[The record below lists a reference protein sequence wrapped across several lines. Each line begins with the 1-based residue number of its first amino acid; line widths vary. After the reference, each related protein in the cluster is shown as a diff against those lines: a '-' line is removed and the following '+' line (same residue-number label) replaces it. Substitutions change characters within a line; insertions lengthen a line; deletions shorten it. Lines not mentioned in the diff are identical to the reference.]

1 PHYTPPPRP
10 AFLLSPTP
18 TTWTCTL
25 SLHDALPIC
34 ERLARGIFPR
44 FGKFECR
51 HEIIQQTAQPLV
63 LNDDFPP
70 IRAERG
76 TADIQSSQDEVFN
89 RVMAGAREGDEVVDN
104 CLDQKL
110 IEAVTGEI
118 IVHFPLQHVEEHG
131 HSPVVLQQ
139 FCDNLR
145 HDISS
150 QLSIMPPYRSGR
162 KPH

>member
-76 TADIQSSQDEVFN
+76 TADIQSSQEDRKSTRLNSSHVKNSYAVF
-89 RVMAGAREGDEVVDN
+89 
-104 CLDQKL
+104 CLK
-110 IEAVTGEI
+110 
-118 IVHFPLQHVEEHG
+118 
-131 HSPVVLQQ
+131 
-139 FCDNLR
+139 NK
-145 HDISS
+145 SS
-150 QLSIMPPYRSGR
+150 ASTWSC
-162 KPH
+162 